1 MQNFILPDFLDG
13 TKIPKNQNL
22 EAISKICSITSY
34 MKIINDTLIKI
45 DFGDHIP
52 FIDGIPASDFVE
64 IINKDESLLVFL
76 RAYKEYLEKDSKN
89 FIFEKNLVKALVGT
103 NLDVKVKYLPKNF
116 TAFIDLKN
124 LRDQDGDIIQG
135 VFVDIR
141 NKPTS
146 YLCLGFLA
154 LKEELKAYTISHLN
168 IPLGDD
174 EDSIEKIIK
183 NHKEII
189 HSFSEE
195 DFEKLKSGEK
205 VSNLNSIKKVLDEAT
220 YHDHIK
226 AIFNAL
232 IYVNNT
238 EFKIERN
245 NFSSKKSKK
254 EAQEKIYTKKDFI
267 IFGRDYSL
275 PKEFTCGVV
284 GVSGHFRWQ
293 PYGPNRSLLKHIFIK
308 PHTRNY
314 GNNHAGIEQNI

>member
-13 TKIPKNQNL
+13 TKIPKNKNL
-22 EAISKICSITSY
+22 EAISKICNITKY
-34 MKIINDTLIKI
+34 MKILNDTLIKI
-45 DFGDHIP
+45 DFGDHVPYIE
-52 FIDGIPASDFVE
+52 GVPASDFVE

-89 FIFEKNLVKALVGT
+89 FIFEKDLVKALIDT

-124 LRDQDGDIIQG
+124 LRDQDGDLIQG
-135 VFVDIR
+135 IFVDIR
-141 NKPTS
+141 TKPTP

-154 LKEELKAYTISHLN
+154 LKEELQAYTISHLN
-168 IPLGDD
+168 IPLEND

-183 NHKEII
+183 NYKEVIN
-189 HSFSEE
+189 SFSEE
-195 DFEKLKSGEK
+195 DFEKLKSGEA
-205 VSNLNSIKKVLDEAT
+205 VSNLNSIKKVLDEAN
-220 YHDHIK
+220 YHSHIK

-232 IYVNNT
+232 IYINNT
-238 EFKIERN
+238 EYKIEKN
-245 NFSSKKSKK
+245 IFANKKSKK
-254 EAQEKIYTKKDFI
+254 ETQEKIYTKKDFI
-267 IFGRDYSL
+267 IFGKDFSL
-275 PKEFTCGVV
+275 PKEYTCGTV

-314 GNNHAGIEQNI
+314 GTNDVRVQSEI